1 MFVMG
6 ASRRGGNGVGAMK
19 LREKVRRR
27 GFERARRVPQ
37 VEKDSSLGDLMI
49 RRLREVSLQSG
60 RMVRVNAS

>member
-1 MFVMG
+1 
-6 ASRRGGNGVGAMK
+6 MK

-37 VEKDSSLGDLMI
+37 VEKDSSFWDLMI
-49 RRLREVSLQSG
+49 RRSREVSLQRG